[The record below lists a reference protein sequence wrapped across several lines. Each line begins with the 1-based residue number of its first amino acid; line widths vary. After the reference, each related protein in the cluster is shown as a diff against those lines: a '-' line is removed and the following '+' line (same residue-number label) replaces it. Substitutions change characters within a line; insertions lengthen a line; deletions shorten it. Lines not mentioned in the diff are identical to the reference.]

1 MWHNIDMPDQLATL
15 SQSSL
20 QDYHDCPRRF
30 ELRYLRRLAY
40 PAIETEPALENE
52 KHQQEGEYFHRLVQ
66 QHLIG
71 IPAEQIGK
79 LANTDNLQRWWE
91 NYMNASDLRV
101 LTSSPKGKEPG
112 GLHAETTLSAPLGK
126 FRLVAKYDLIAI
138 DNEKIVIY
146 DWKTYRKRPRNEWL
160 AIRWQTRVYR
170 ALLVQAGAHLNGGK
184 PIAPEQIEMIY
195 WFADFPNDPARFI
208 YKADQFKRDCDALT
222 KLADEITNASSG
234 STTLTTGFP
243 KTDQAAKCNY
253 CPYRSYCNR
262 GIRAG
267 DVLDAELETEAEE
280 LFDINF
286 EQIGEIAF

>member
-1 MWHNIDMPDQLATL
+1 MPDQLNTL

-30 ELRYLRRLAY
+30 ELRYLQRLAY

-91 NYMNASDLRV
+91 NYINAKDLTGFTHRA
-101 LTSSPKGKEPG
+101 LREDLS
-112 GLHAETTLSAPLGK
+112 GLHTEITLSAPLGK
-126 FRLVAKYDLIAI
+126 FRLVAKYDLIAV
-138 DNEKIVIY
+138 DNNRVTIC
-146 DWKTYRKRPRNEWL
+146 DWKTYRKRPKNEWL
-160 AIRWQTRVYR
+160 AVRWQTRVYR
-170 ALLVQAGAHLNGGK
+170 ALLVQAGAHLNNGK
-184 PIAPEQIEMIY
+184 PFNPEQIEMIY
-195 WFADFPNDPARFI
+195 WFADFPTEPARFV
-208 YKADQFKRDCDALT
+208 YKADQYKRDWDALL
-222 KLADEITNASSG
+222 KIADEIKTASSFL
-234 STTLTTGFP
+234 LT
-243 KTDQAAKCNY
+243 DEVSKCNY

-262 GIRAG
+262 GVRAG
-267 DVLDAELETEAEE
+267 DAADAELESEVEE

>member
-1 MWHNIDMPDQLATL
+1 MPEQLTTL

-30 ELRYLRRLAY
+30 ELRYLQRLAY

-52 KHQQEGEYFHRLVQ
+52 IHQKEGEYFHRLVQ

-71 IPAEQIGK
+71 IPAEQINK
-79 LANTDNLQRWWE
+79 LANTENLQRWWG
-91 NYMNASDLRV
+91 NYLIASDLRG
-101 LTSSPKGKEPG
+101 LKDLG
-112 GLHAETTLSAPLGK
+112 GLYPEITLSAPLGK

-138 DNEKIVIY
+138 GKDQATIF
-146 DWKTYRKRPRNEWL
+146 DWKTYRKRPKNEWL
-160 AIRWQTRVYR
+160 HIRWQTRVYR
-170 ALLVQAGAHLNGGK
+170 ALLVQAGAHFNNGK
-184 PIAPEQIEMIY
+184 PFAPEQIEMVY
-195 WFADFPNDPARFI
+195 WFADFPTEPARFI
-208 YKADQFKRDCDALT
+208 YKADQFKRDWDALT
-222 KLADEITNASSG
+222 KIADEITSASRFA
-234 STTLTTGFP
+234 FP
-243 KTDQAAKCNY
+243 KTDEVSKCSY

-267 DVLDAELETEAEE
+267 DAADAELETEAEE

>member
-1 MWHNIDMPDQLATL
+1 MPDQLNNL

-30 ELRYLRRLAY
+30 ELRYLQRLAY

-52 KHQQEGEYFHRLVQ
+52 KHQKEGEYFHRLVQ

-91 NYMNASDLRV
+91 NYLNAKDL
-101 LTSSPKGKEPG
+101 T
-112 GLHAETTLSAPLGK
+112 GLAQRPVGRDLSGLYSEVTLSAPLGK
-126 FRLVAKYDLIAI
+126 FRLVAKYDLIAV
-138 DNEKIVIY
+138 DNNKVTIY
-146 DWKTYRKRPRNEWL
+146 DWKTYRKRPKNEWL
-160 AIRWQTRVYR
+160 SIRWQTRVYR
-170 ALLVQAGAHLNGGK
+170 ALLVQAGAHLNNGK
-184 PIAPEQIEMIY
+184 SFEPEQIEMIY
-195 WFADFPNDPARFI
+195 WFSDFPNEPARFI
-208 YKADQFKRDCDALT
+208 YKADQYKRDWDALL
-222 KLADEITNASSG
+222 KIADEIKTASSG

-243 KTDQAAKCNY
+243 LTDDVSKCNY

-262 GIRAG
+262 GVRAG
-267 DVLDAELETEAEE
+267 DAADAELETEAEE

>member
-1 MWHNIDMPDQLATL
+1 MPELTTL

-30 ELRYLRRLAY
+30 ELRYLQRLAY

-71 IPAEQIGK
+71 IPTEQIGK

-91 NYMNASDLRV
+91 NYTNASDLRG
-101 LTSSPKGKEPG
+101 LEDLG
-112 GLHAETTLSAPLGK
+112 GLYPEIALSAPLGK
-126 FRLVAKYDLIAI
+126 FRLVAKYDLIAV
-138 DNEKIVIY
+138 DNHKVIIY
-146 DWKTYRKRPRNEWL
+146 DWKTYRKRPKNEWL
-160 AIRWQTRVYR
+160 QIRWQTRVYR
-170 ALLVQAGAHLNGGK
+170 ALLVQAGAHVNNGK
-184 PIAPEQIEMIY
+184 PFKPEQIEMIY
-195 WFADFPNDPARFI
+195 WFADFPSEPARFI
-208 YKADQFKRDCDALT
+208 YKADQYKRDWDALT
-222 KLADEITNASSG
+222 KIADEITNAS
-234 STTLTTGFP
+234 GFP
-243 KTDQAAKCNY
+243 KTDEVSKCSY

-262 GIRAG
+262 GTRAG
-267 DVLDAELETEAEE
+267 DAADAELETEAEE

>member
-1 MWHNIDMPDQLATL
+1 MTEQLHSL

-30 ELRYLRRLAY
+30 ELRYLQRLAY

-52 KHQQEGEYFHRLVQ
+52 KHQKEGEYFHRLIQ

-71 IPAEQIGK
+71 IPAGQVSK

-91 NYMNASDLRV
+91 NYINAKDLTGLRD
-101 LTSSPKGKEPG
+101 LSS
-112 GLHAETTLSAPLGK
+112 LHAEVTLSAPLGK

-138 DNEKIVIY
+138 GKERATIF
-146 DWKTYRKRPRNEWL
+146 DWKTYRKRPKNEWMS
-160 AIRWQTRVYR
+160 IRWQTRVYR
-170 ALLVQAGAHLNGGK
+170 ALLVQAGAHLHGGK
-184 PIAPEQIEMIY
+184 PFTPEQIEMIY
-195 WFADFPNDPARFI
+195 WFADFPDEPARFI
-208 YKADQFKRDCDALT
+208 YQADQYKRDWDALT
-222 KLADEITNASSG
+222 RLAEEITSASD
-234 STTLTTGFP
+234 FP
-243 KTDQAAKCNY
+243 KTDEVSKCSY

-262 GIRAG
+262 GVRAG
-267 DVLDAELETEAEE
+267 DAADAELETEVEE